1 MELNCR
7 DDTKKIIQV
16 RDMELN
22 LINYEILEDRPF
34 SSDTKRMNI
43 IVKNSIT
50 KEIKFFMKGAEVVMR
65 LKVKPAQRADLD

>member
-1 MELNCR
+1 MDLTYR

-16 RDMELN
+16 RDMDQN
-22 LINYEILEDRPF
+22 LIKYEILEDRPF